1 MTTEPMTTEQLR
13 DAAHTR
19 VQRVTAEAIGMLLLV
34 TSALLAPAGTTFAV
48 VGLMLGVMVIAIGKV
63 SGAQINPAVTICLD
77 CRPSVSTARRAAVHG
92 GEIIGAT
99 LAMLLQTSLLRG
111 LGHPAGAVPAN
122 TGYWLAELLGALILT
137 FTVTRVVV
145 SKATDAAAALAI
157 GLALAIGIGVAGA
170 FSGGVL
176 NPAIAL
182 SLMFGG
188 LISVSHGLL
197 YIVAPLVGGVLGGL
211 LGRFLASPAELYVP
225 AGRR

>member
-1 MTTEPMTTEQLR
+1 MTTTEQLP
-13 DAAHTR
+13 DAVHSMS
-19 VQRVTAEAIGMLLLV
+19 QRLTAEAIGTFLLV

-48 VGLMLGVMVIAIGKV
+48 VGLTLGVMVVAIGKV
-63 SGAQINPAVTICLD
+63 SGAQINPAVT
-77 CRPSVSTARRAAVHG
+77 TALIAARQFPLMEGLQYIVAQ
-92 GEIIGAT
+92 IVGAV
-99 LAMLLQTSLLRG
+99 LAMLLATSLLRG

-122 TGYWLAELLGALILT
+122 AGFWLAELLGAFILT

-145 SKATDAAAALAI
+145 SKVEVGAAAFAI

-188 LISVSHGLL
+188 LISFGNGVL
-197 YIVAPLVGGVLGGL
+197 YLVMPLVGGLIGGL
-211 LGRFLASPAELYVP
+211 LARFLASPAELYVP